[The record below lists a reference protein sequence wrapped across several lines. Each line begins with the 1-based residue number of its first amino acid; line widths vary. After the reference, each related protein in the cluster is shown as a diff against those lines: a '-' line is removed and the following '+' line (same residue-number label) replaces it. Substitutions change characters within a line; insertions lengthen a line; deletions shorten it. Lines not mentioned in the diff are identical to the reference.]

1 MGKNIRDIIKNMPLF
16 SKQNIAIYFKGKIN
30 TLNAQIKYAFKT
42 GDILKLKNG
51 LYISNDFYIRS
62 KDKDGL
68 REYVASQ
75 LKSPSYLSKEYV
87 MQKYNLLTEAIYG
100 ITSVTLK
107 TRKQYQNFLGSFIY
121 SSIKKD
127 FYFGYNEKRYLSNIY
142 FEADK
147 SKAVFD
153 YLYLKKNIGSK
164 LKQEILEDLRINW
177 ENFSKE
183 DFNLFYDY
191 CLRSKSKKM
200 KRIASILKKS
210 IYK

>member
-1 MGKNIRDIIKNMPLF
+1 MGKNIKDIIKNIPLF
-16 SKQNIAIYFKGKIN
+16 SKQNIAIYYKGKIN
-30 TLNAQIKYAFKT
+30 TLNAQLKYALKT
-42 GDILKLKNG
+42 GNILKLKNG
-51 LYISNDFYIRS
+51 LYMSNDFYIRA

-87 MQKYNLLTEAIYG
+87 MQKYNLLTEAIYS

-107 TRKQYQNFLGSFIY
+107 TRKQYQNFLGSFVY

-142 FEADK
+142 FEANK

-153 YLYLKKNIGSK
+153 YLYLKKNISSK
-164 LKQEILEDLRINW
+164 LKQEILEDIRIN
-177 ENFSKE
+177 
-183 DFNLFYDY
+183 
-191 CLRSKSKKM
+191 
-200 KRIASILKKS
+200 
-210 IYK
+210 

>member
-1 MGKNIRDIIKNMPLF
+1 MPLF

-30 TLNAQIKYAFKT
+30 TLNAQIKYAFKI

-62 KDKDGL
+62 KNKDGL

-127 FYFGYNEKRYLSNIY
+127 FYFGYNEKRYLSNVY

-191 CLRSKSKKM
+191 CLKSESKKM

>member
-30 TLNAQIKYAFKT
+30 TLNAQIKYAFKI

-62 KDKDGL
+62 KNKDGL

-127 FYFGYNEKRYLSNIY
+127 FYFGYNEKRYLSNVY

-191 CLRSKSKKM
+191 CLKSESKKM